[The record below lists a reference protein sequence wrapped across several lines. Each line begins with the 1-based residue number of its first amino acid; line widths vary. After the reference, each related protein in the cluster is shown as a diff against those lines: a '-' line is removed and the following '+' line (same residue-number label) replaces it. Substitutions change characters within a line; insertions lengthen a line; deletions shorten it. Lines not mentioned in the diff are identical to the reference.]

1 MMFSVRVVRHQQ
13 ISMLNIC
20 DADLLGQDLDQDGL
34 RISISR
40 SYYGQRLVDAEEAG
54 RLLRE
59 SAVINIAGRESVR
72 LSTGLGIG
80 SLNGVKTVKD
90 VPFLIVF
97 KM

>member
-20 DADLLGQDLDQDGL
+20 DADLLGQDLDQGGQ

-40 SYYGQRLVDAEEAG
+40 SYYGQRLVDAKEAG
-54 RLLRE
+54 QLLGE

-80 SLNGVKTVKD
+80 SMDYVKTVKD